1 MTEKELETK
10 AFKEAIAY
18 LSKDIVRVNER
29 IQNLAKKTAP
39 VDEEDEDAK
48 NPNWFY
54 WKGEAYK
61 NANDIED
68 ARGCGAISDSI
79 FRKGMAFFEKHK
91 QDEEDKRMLF
101 RKTLG
106 VLGDLKFILEGKID
120 ETGKGMTS
128 NDGPLSQNQA

>member
-10 AFKEAIAY
+10 GFKEAIAY

-29 IQNLAKKTAP
+29 LQSLDKKTAP

-54 WKGEAYK
+54 WKEDVYK
-61 NANDIED
+61 NTNDVED
-68 ARGCGAISDSI
+68 ARGCDAISDAVY
-79 FRKGMAFFEKHK
+79 RKGMAFFAKHK
-91 QDEEDKRMLF
+91 QDEEDKRMLL

-120 ETGKGMTS
+120 EMGKVK
-128 NDGPLSQNQA
+128 NK

>member
-10 AFKEAIAY
+10 GFKEAIAY

-29 IQNLAKKTAP
+29 LQSLDKKTAP

-61 NANDIED
+61 NTNDVED
-68 ARGCGAISDSI
+68 ARGCDAISDAVY
-79 FRKGMAFFEKHK
+79 RKGMAFFEKHK
-91 QDEEDKRMLF
+91 QDEEDKR
-101 RKTLG
+101 R
-106 VLGDLKFILEGKID
+106 ILERTRKC
-120 ETGKGMTS
+120 
-128 NDGPLSQNQA
+128 LSDMKEFFSDKVEELEK